1 LKEDIMYRTALLIF
15 AALLA
20 GCAGFEQH
28 QQAMPWE
35 RGNERFQQCLE
46 YASVSHCRDEIYG
59 HGG

>member
-1 LKEDIMYRTALLIF
+1 MYRTALLIF

-20 GCAGFEQH
+20 GCAGIEQH

-35 RGNERFQQCLE
+35 GGNERFQQCLE